1 MKWKQIKKKVFFV
14 FVWLNGMEI
23 ELINELL
30 PLQ

>member
-1 MKWKQIKKKVFFV
+1 MKANQKDKFIFLFI
-14 FVWLNGMEI
+14 WLNGMEI